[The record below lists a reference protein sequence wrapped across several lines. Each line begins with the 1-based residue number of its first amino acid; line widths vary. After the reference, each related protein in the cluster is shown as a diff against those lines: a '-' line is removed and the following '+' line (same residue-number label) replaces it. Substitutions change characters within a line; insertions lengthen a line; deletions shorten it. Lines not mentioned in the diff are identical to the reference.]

1 MTALKRFGSRLLRPL
16 LADAALVAASLHLAW
31 AGRSITMDLGGDR
44 SLSFVLLSI
53 AVYCG
58 TNLGYGLYYRLW
70 RYASAG
76 EGALIFAA
84 TITAGLML
92 AVADLL
98 WPGGRLVP
106 LSVLLISSICTMAG
120 FVTVRYRRRA
130 LSGLCRVLWGRGQA
144 PGSRVLLIGAG
155 EAGQHLAWRLLTE
168 KSDPPHVL
176 VGFIDDD
183 PAKHG
188 MRVHGLP
195 VLGDRLAIARVVAA
209 RQVDKVIIAIS
220 NISPRDK
227 SAIITLCE
235 QLPVQIKVL
244 PDVVALLQSGAGP
257 LPIRDV
263 TARQGACAG

>member
-1 MTALKRFGSRLLRPL
+1 MIALKRFGSRLLRPL
-16 LADAALVAASLHLAW
+16 LADAAIVAVSLHIAW
-31 AGRSITMDLGGDR
+31 AGRSVAMDLGRDR
-44 SLSFVLLSI
+44 SLSFVLLSM

-58 TNLGYGLYYRLW
+58 TNLAYGLYNRLW

-84 TITAGLML
+84 TMTAGLML
-92 AVADLL
+92 AVVDLA

-106 LSVLLISSICTMAG
+106 LSVLLMSSICTMAG

-130 LSGLCRVLWGRGQA
+130 LSSLRRALWGCGQA
-144 PGSRVLLIGAG
+144 AGSRVLLIGAG

-195 VLGDRLAIARVVAA
+195 VLGDRQAIARVVAA

-227 SAIITLCE
+227 SDIITLCGR
-235 QLPVQIKVL
+235 
-244 PDVVALLQSGAGP
+244 VAAVRCPS
-257 LPIRDV
+257 V
-263 TARQGACAG
+263 T